1 MSLDRRIKFLIVLI
15 SSILVCGVIGLA
27 MAIVLPAH
35 NFPIGIEVIKKIGF
49 IFIALSVIQILIY
62 LIYWFFYHKGYKG
75 MRYAFVHANMMRKLR
90 LMILE
95 ASSKHTTQ
103 EYAGEERVAK
113 LPRIQII
120 FDDGMTRGKVIIGNS
135 IRHHKLLEDM
145 NISSALGKYIVSE
158 QYFSDDMNTYVY
170 EFELAETDQLA
181 FKNYKD
187 FQLLCS
193 KQENGTLFIDDRNR
207 VPLHHT
213 LIVGSTGSGKTYAT
227 YSLILQL
234 LNFSTVPEIYF
245 ADPKCSAL
253 YVVGKSISCDK
264 TAGSTNEIV
273 FLLQRF
279 YEAMQK
285 REQESQEYL
294 NNKLDSDFKDWGLQA
309 HVLIIDEFS
318 SFQSVVNTLDKF
330 TRDRVNMY
338 LTNIIQK
345 GRQLG
350 FFMWIIMQK
359 SDSKILPTYLRDNLV
374 FKVVLGQATD
384 TTYQTAFEEYADL
397 PKRNFQQGQG
407 LYTFQGL
414 TRQPKVCSFP
424 TLKFDILKAVRT
436 R

>member
-1 MSLDRRIKFLIVLI
+1 M
-15 SSILVCGVIGLA
+15 
-27 MAIVLPAH
+27 
-35 NFPIGIEVIKKIGF
+35 
-49 IFIALSVIQILIY
+49 
-62 LIYWFFYHKGYKG
+62 
-75 MRYAFVHANMMRKLR
+75 
-90 LMILE
+90 
-95 ASSKHTTQ
+95 
-103 EYAGEERVAK
+103 
-113 LPRIQII
+113 
-120 FDDGMTRGKVIIGNS
+120 
-135 IRHHKLLEDM
+135 
-145 NISSALGKYIVSE
+145 
-158 QYFSDDMNTYVY
+158 
-170 EFELAETDQLA
+170 
-181 FKNYKD
+181 
-187 FQLLCS
+187 
-193 KQENGTLFIDDRNR
+193 
-207 VPLHHT
+207 
-213 LIVGSTGSGKTYAT
+213 
-227 YSLILQL
+227 
-234 LNFSTVPEIYF
+234 
-245 ADPKCSAL
+245 
-253 YVVGKSISCDK
+253 VGKSISCDK

-285 REQESQEYL
+285 REQKAQEYL

>member
-1 MSLDRRIKFLIVLI
+1 MLQDRRNKFFVLFVSEILICIIV
-15 SSILVCGVIGLA
+15 GLA
-27 MAIVLPAH
+27 MAFVLPAH
-35 NFPIGIEVIKKIGF
+35 NFSLKLNVLKQIGHSLLVLSF
-49 IFIALSVIQILIY
+49 LQIFAY
-62 LIYWFFYHKGYKG
+62 LVYWFIYHKGYKG
-75 MRYAFVHANMMRKLR
+75 MKYAFVHANIMRKLR

-103 EYAGEERVAK
+103 EYVGEEKVAR
-113 LPRIQII
+113 LPKIKII
-120 FDDGMTRGKVIIGNS
+120 LEDNLKSGKVIISNS
-135 IRHHKLLEDM
+135 IRFHKLFKEM
-145 NISSALGKYIVSE
+145 EISSALGKYVVLE
-158 QYFSDDMNTYVY
+158 QYLSDDFNHYIY
-170 EFELAETDQLA
+170 KFELAETEQLT
-181 FKNYKD
+181 FENYKD

-193 KQENGTLFIDDRNR
+193 KHENGTLFIDDRNM
-207 VPLHHT
+207 VPLHHA

-227 YSLILQL
+227 YSLVLQL
-234 LNFSTVPEIYF
+234 LNFSIVPEIYF
-245 ADPKCSAL
+245 ADPKYSAL
-253 YVVGKSISCDK
+253 YVLGKSISCDK
-264 TAGSTNEIV
+264 TAGNTNEIV

-285 REQESQEYL
+285 REQEVQKYL
-294 NNKLDSDFKDWGLQA
+294 NSKLDSDYKDWDLQA
-309 HVLIIDEFS
+309 HVFVIDEFS

-424 TLKFDILKAVRT
+424 TLKFDILKTVRT

>member
-1 MSLDRRIKFLIVLI
+1 MLQDRRNKFFVLFVSEILICIIV
-15 SSILVCGVIGLA
+15 GLA
-27 MAIVLPAH
+27 MAFVLPAH
-35 NFPIGIEVIKKIGF
+35 NFPLKLNVLKQIGHSLLV
-49 IFIALSVIQILIY
+49 LSFIQIFAY
-62 LIYWFFYHKGYKG
+62 LVYWFIYHKGYKG
-75 MRYAFVHANMMRKLR
+75 MKYAFVHANIMRKLR

-103 EYAGEERVAK
+103 EYVGEEKVAR
-113 LPRIQII
+113 LPRIQIT
-120 FDDGMTRGKVIIGNS
+120 FDVGMNRGKVIIGNS

-170 EFELAETDQLA
+170 EFELAETEQLT
-181 FKNYKD
+181 FENYKD

-193 KQENGTLFIDDRNR
+193 KYENGTLFIDDRNM
-207 VPLHHT
+207 VPLHHA

-227 YSLILQL
+227 YSLVLQL
-234 LNFSTVPEIYF
+234 LNFSIVPEIYF
-245 ADPKCSAL
+245 ADPKYSAL
-253 YVVGKSISCDK
+253 YVLGKSISCDK
-264 TAGSTNEIV
+264 TAGNTNEIV

-285 REQESQEYL
+285 REQEVQKYL
-294 NNKLDSDFKDWGLQA
+294 NSKLDSDYKDWDLQA
-309 HVLIIDEFS
+309 HVFVIDEFS

-424 TLKFDILKAVRT
+424 TLKFDILKTVRT